1 MGLGRRRDKQGSPA
15 AHLAKRVE
23 DRAARR
29 RIHSMRRKPAH
40 PDAEGIEDNGG
51 DENGEHQ
58 RPAAKVIIKF
68 HRIDTVCGL
77 TAARTEE
84 ARPVA
89 KTLRLVPASDVTY
102 DGYA

>member
-1 MGLGRRRDKQGSPA
+1 
-15 AHLAKRVE
+15 
-23 DRAARR
+23 
-29 RIHSMRRKPAH
+29 MRRKPAH
-40 PDAEGIEDNGG
+40 PDTEGIEDHGG

-102 DGYA
+102 DGYAWMSNKAIERPVFLLASVEFSVTSDRPTFS